1 MLFSI
6 NSLTKYKQYQALIL
20 IKIGAVFLSFI
31 RLILNKYSI
40 SLIILGILLLSFLL
54 RFSDTD
60 RIDSVLVC
68 SFAL

>member
-6 NSLTKYKQYQALIL
+6 NFLTKYKQYQILIL
-20 IKIGAVFLSFI
+20 IRIGAVFLSLI
-31 RLILNKYSI
+31 RLMLNKYSI
-40 SLIILGILLLSFLL
+40 PLIILGILLLSFLL

>member
-6 NSLTKYKQYQALIL
+6 NSLTKYKQYQTIIL
-20 IKIGAVFLSFI
+20 IKIGAVFLSLI
-31 RLILNKYSI
+31 RLMLNKYSI
-40 SLIILGILLLSFLL
+40 PLIILGILLPTFLL

>member
-6 NSLTKYKQYQALIL
+6 NYLTKYKQYQTIIL

-31 RLILNKYSI
+31 RLMLNKYSI
-40 SLIILGILLLSFLL
+40 PLIILGILLPSFLL

>member
-6 NSLTKYKQYQALIL
+6 NSLTKYKQYQTIIL

-31 RLILNKYSI
+31 RLMLNKYFI
-40 SLIILGILLLSFLL
+40 LLIILGILLPTFLL

-60 RIDSVLVC
+60 RIESVLVC

>member
-6 NSLTKYKQYQALIL
+6 NSLTKYKQYQTIIL
-20 IKIGAVFLSFI
+20 IKIGAVFLSLI
-31 RLILNKYSI
+31 RLMLNKYSI
-40 SLIILGILLLSFLL
+40 PLIILGILLPSFLL

>member
-6 NSLTKYKQYQALIL
+6 NSLTKYKQYQTIIL

-31 RLILNKYSI
+31 RLMLNKYSI
-40 SLIILGILLLSFLL
+40 PLIILGILLPSFLL

-68 SFAL
+68 YFAL